1 MGKYFRQAKT
11 IQYSLLYLG
20 GILLLDY
27 HFGNLIARILSR
39 TLGTH
44 LTNNP
49 YEFDI
54 INTICIGAI
63 ILVLVRSYDI
73 LSLLNKEAQIISILL
88 LISAILVHRKLL
100 NYNDIGFI
108 AISFFCITLL
118 FQHYQTTKAQIQH
131 LAIGGMTTLLSLL
144 NPVAI
149 FLLIIWLYI
158 SNRIQSL
165 NVKNTLALILGV
177 IIPVLLFIPVTIV
190 TNIPLL
196 ISTEYSLFRPSPL
209 KIDGNWCFYFAMLT
223 MLMSNITFFQYQYT
237 ENVKQRVL
245 GECIVAINLFSITLS
260 LVYPES
266 HYWLLSSLSS
276 SILLAKW
283 LSNLKER
290 HYRFIIIILLLLVSV
305 PILLN

>member
-27 HFGNLIARILSR
+27 YFGNLIARILSR

-165 NVKNTLALILGV
+165 NVKNALALILGV

-190 TNIPLL
+190 TNIPVLL
-196 ISTEYSLFRPSPL
+196 STEYSLFRPSPL
-209 KIDGNWCFYFAMLT
+209 KIDGNWYFYFAMLI